1 MEMIVYMIFEGLQT
15 PNASKSLLHITT
27 LNSKYY
33 YSLLHRWD
41 QEVETKEPDP
51 NHAANK

>member
-1 MEMIVYMIFEGLQT
+1 METIIYMIFEGLQT
-15 PNASKSLLHITT
+15 PAASKSLLHITT

-41 QEVETKEPDP
+41 QEVKIKETDP
-51 NHAANK
+51 NHTANK